1 MFKVEGVIKRIAD
14 TEQVTEKFS
23 KREFVVEIP
32 GEYPQTVLF
41 QTVQDKTKMLDDFGA
56 GETVEV
62 SFNLRGREWTNPKP
76 KKGENPVR
84 VFNTLDAWRVELV
97 SQNADSNGN
106 SAQAETV
113 AETEEEDDV
122 PF

>member
-1 MFKVEGVIKRIAD
+1 MFKVEGAIVRIAD
-14 TEQVTEKFS
+14 TVQVNDSFK

-41 QTVQDKTKMLDDFGA
+41 QTAQAKTEVLDKFGV
-56 GETVEV
+56 GEQVEV

-76 KKGENPVR
+76 KKGEDPVR
-84 VFNTLDAWRVELV
+84 VFNTLDAWRVESVTNNDAKV
-97 SQNADSNGN
+97 SQNDTP
-106 SAQAETV
+106 ETV
-113 AETEEEDDV
+113 TETDTDDV

>member
-62 SFNLRGREWTNPKP
+62 SFNLRGREWTNPNP

>member
-62 SFNLRGREWTNPKP
+62 SFNLRGREWTNPNP

-113 AETEEEDDV
+113 AETEEDDNL

>member
-113 AETEEEDDV
+113 AETEEDDNL